1 MQVRDNKRKIKHF
14 RNAVAS
20 VILAI
25 NALFIGLL
33 FFSAYSPY
41 IQPVAH
47 PIRSCF
53 GLAFSFFALIN
64 VAFLFFWL
72 VIRYYRFALVPLIAL
87 LICYSQIRTSL
98 PLNFKTKNLPEGYF
112 KMLSYNIMGFDNT
125 EKTKDGN
132 PILNYLKNSGADI
145 LCLQEYATV
154 ESSKQHITQK
164 NVEEELAAYPYH
176 HIQIVGS
183 GRGHTNRIA
192 CYSKYPI
199 LSARLLNY
207 KSEYNGSVIY
217 ELKMGEDTVTL
228 INNHLESNKL
238 TKEDKVVYES
248 MLKSP
253 QTDKVKTGARM
264 LLKKLAEASAIR
276 APQADSIAKEILHSK
291 SPYIIACGDFNDSPI
306 SYSHR
311 IIGQNLNDTYTE
323 SGCGPGI
330 SYNQNKFYFRIDNI
344 MASKNFKSYNCT
356 VDRSIKESDH
366 YPIWCY
372 LKKE

>member
-1 MQVRDNKRKIKHF
+1 M
-14 RNAVAS
+14 
-20 VILAI
+20 
-25 NALFIGLL
+25 LL
-33 FFSAYSPY
+33 F
-41 IQPVAH
+41 
-47 PIRSCF
+47 
-53 GLAFSFFALIN
+53 
-64 VAFLFFWL
+64 FFWL

-217 ELKMGEDTVTL
+217 ELKMGK
-228 INNHLESNKL
+228 I
-238 TKEDKVVYES
+238 
-248 MLKSP
+248 
-253 QTDKVKTGARM
+253 Q
-264 LLKKLAEASAIR
+264 
-276 APQADSIAKEILHSK
+276 
-291 SPYIIACGDFNDSPI
+291 
-306 SYSHR
+306 
-311 IIGQNLNDTYTE
+311 
-323 SGCGPGI
+323 
-330 SYNQNKFYFRIDNI
+330 
-344 MASKNFKSYNCT
+344 
-356 VDRSIKESDH
+356 
-366 YPIWCY
+366 
-372 LKKE
+372 